1 MQIRVVRLL
10 LLLLW
15 VVLVAGVV
23 AIAQEDADPALIRVE
38 AGESP
43 ATVRVVGEAGA
54 IPGARPLALQNIYTG
69 EVAYSTARPD
79 GSFVIEDLR
88 GLPSMPY
95 RLLWPERLPDAL
107 RRAGGVPA
115 DAPGLVLHQAL
126 PTEIGVGGRLARGSG
141 VWWAAGRLNAAD
153 YAPGE
158 RLSLRLGVTFSA
170 PGAAADLPLSAGAAL
185 EIVPLSDPWP
195 LRDPLNSLEVQAL
208 TASGLPVAG
217 LMAQP
222 RPLDAVTTAFIRS
235 DAEARTYEFSL
246 SFDAAVPDDLP
257 TGLYILALTGTA
269 QVAGSAPFDWYDNR
283 IFGTEGSGSAGS
295 SRTVIPVILR
305 VGDAPPQPDR
315 SLLTGWSAPE
325 EALTHYPTAS
335 APLAANELRL
345 VPVVLPGTPLV
356 VGDAFAPNVAL
367 LPPVILT
374 EIRAETTLTVYPLDG
389 APQVMR
395 WQDVTGP
402 VLHAHRVDQPGHY
415 VVDYEVQARDADGQL
430 WHGRLRTAGVITTAD
445 APAARGLRG
454 IADYTRAPQPW
465 YDTRVYPS
473 DAPDLPPIA
482 NMPTF
487 SGDVALLPDSD
498 NSGLQPVLM
507 LPDDQPVMWPDFAL
521 ISAVR
526 PAVWLRQAAQVGGPL
541 ARLRWH
547 NDDLLGGQI
556 GAGAAGNRPGDM
568 VFLFGG
574 VVTETASHGY
584 AALAITTA
592 GRDAA
597 RVVPPLREPLLP
609 TGPDRLVFVPHT
621 PEPGQVYTQGDRLAL
636 LGNVAPPLPADV
648 TAELTAPSGAVYDLS
663 QQASRFGYVFDPQQT
678 VALDEI
684 GAWTLDVRVTYA
696 GETSAGPLANSVSG
710 GVPGTEGGRYRFFV
724 RAPDSPALNLRSS
737 QIFAGQPVS
746 LTLDVPAGW
755 SDLSAYATISTPG
768 VVLADLEPRISSGR
782 FVYTFSPGD
791 LVRSFPHLETGGRGS
806 GPAAGDIVR
815 LRFALTGLDA
825 EGRPTIAT
833 QQATLLFDQL
843 YTEPQ
848 P

>member
-1 MQIRVVRLL
+1 MRIRALH

-15 VVLVAGVV
+15 IVLAAGVV
-23 AIAQEDADPALIRVE
+23 TVAQEDADPALIRIE
-38 AGESP
+38 AGELP

-54 IPGARPLALQNIYTG
+54 IPGARPLVFENIYTG

-88 GLPSMPY
+88 GLLSMPY
-95 RLLWPERLPDAL
+95 RLLWPQRLPDAL

-115 DAPGLVLHQAL
+115 DAPALVLHRVA
-126 PTEIGVGGRLARGSG
+126 PTEIGIGGRLARGSG
-141 VWWAAGRLNAAD
+141 VWWAEGRLNAAD
-153 YAPGE
+153 YRPGE
-158 RLSLRLGVTFSA
+158 QLSLRLDVTFSA

-185 EIVPLSDPWP
+185 EIVPLADPWP
-195 LRDPLNSLEVQAL
+195 LRDPLNSLEVQAQ

-235 DAEARTYEFSL
+235 DAEARTYAFSL
-246 SFDAAVPDDLP
+246 SFDATLPDDLP

-269 QVAGSAPFDWYDNR
+269 EIAGSAPFDWYDNR
-283 IFGTEGSGSAGS
+283 IFGTDGTGAVGS
-295 SRTVIPVILR
+295 SRTVLPLILR
-305 VGDAPPQPDR
+305 VGDAPPHPDR
-315 SLLTGWSAPE
+315 SLLTGWSAPRDV
-325 EALTHYPTAS
+325 LTHYPTEP
-335 APLAANELRL
+335 APLAANALQL

-356 VGDAFAPNVAL
+356 VGDGFAPNVAM
-367 LPPVILT
+367 LPPVVLT

-389 APQVMR
+389 ASQVTR

-402 VLHAHRVDQPGHY
+402 ALHAQLVEQPGHY
-415 VVDYEVQARDADGQL
+415 VVDYAVQGRDAEGEL
-430 WHGRLRTAGVITTAD
+430 WQGSLRAVGVITTAD
-445 APAARGLRG
+445 APPARGLRG

-465 YDTRVYPS
+465 FDTRVYPS
-473 DAPDLPPIA
+473 DAPDLPPVV

-487 SGDVALLPDSD
+487 SGDVALLPDGDS
-498 NSGLQPVLM
+498 SGLQPVLM
-507 LPDDQPVMWPDFAL
+507 LPDDRPVSWPDFAL
-521 ISAVR
+521 ISALR

-547 NDDLLGGQI
+547 NDDLLAGQI
-556 GAGAAGNRPGDM
+556 GAGASGNRPGDM

-574 VVTETASHGY
+574 IVTESASHGY
-584 AALAITTA
+584 AALAVTTS

-609 TGPDRLVFVPHT
+609 TGPDRLVFVPRT
-621 PEPGQVYTQGDRLAL
+621 PEPGQVYTLGDRVGL
-636 LGNVAPPLPADV
+636 LGYIAPPLPAVV
-648 TAELTAPSGAVYDLS
+648 TAQLTSPSGAVYDLS
-663 QQASRFGYVFDPQQT
+663 QQASRFGYVHDASQRVT
-678 VALDEI
+678 LDEI
-684 GAWTLDVRVTYA
+684 GAWTLDVRVAYA
-696 GETSAGPLANSVSG
+696 GNTSAGPLPNPVSG
-710 GVPGTEGGRYRFFV
+710 GVPGTESGRYRFFV
-724 RAPDSPALNLRSS
+724 RAPDSPTLNLRPS

-755 SDLSAYATISTPG
+755 SDLRAYATISTPG
-768 VVLADLEPRISSGR
+768 IVLADLEPRISSGR

-791 LVRSFPHLETGGRGS
+791 LVRSFPHLETGGQGS

-825 EGRPTIAT
+825 EGRPAIAT